1 MKQSFAGI
9 PAIAIIS
16 ILLTI
21 SVNKVTLSQPPPP
34 PKASSGSQLSNSSNE
49 ADAAPVGEGIWVLL
63 ALAASYGLNRSIR
76 KRDLSPETQVLPLS
90 DEDINNHIEN
100 SDQNQIIQNSGFVD
114 ENQI

>member
-34 PKASSGSQLSNSSNE
+34 PKASSGSLLSNSSNE

-63 ALAASYGLNRSIR
+63 ALAASYGLNRSTR
-76 KRDLSPETQVLPLS
+76 KRELSPENQLLQVS
-90 DEDINNHIEN
+90 DEDIIKHIGN
-100 SDQNQIIQNSGFVD
+100 SDQNQLIQNSGFVD